1 MQVDKFFNLFRKSG
15 AGQLQ
20 LIAGLLLLALA
31 YVVTLSFPGT
41 VNPVHL
47 TPFFLTYEM
56 GYVNRGFMG
65 NVFQLVH
72 GHTTVEK
79 VYKFLPLWDKCV
91 LVAVVFLF
99 WAMFI
104 PRIWMSN
111 FSLQNKWMLM
121 AFASVPILAPIWKE
135 VGSQVGQ
142 LDEWVLIWV
151 LLAFF
156 CFLYRR
162 PIGYLCCIFPAFL
175 VHPQALFYALLIL
188 MLIIHAV
195 VRNQEYAARW
205 RIWIAVGVLPMG
217 FSGLLALLHSADII
231 LAFVE
236 ANRQE
241 FLKALPV
248 DFFENLV
255 NVHKR
260 TDSAS
265 GYTGIGY
272 RFARAR
278 WELWPYSAIT
288 GIIGYGLPILAYGL
302 LFSYGCGKAAGT
314 CKSSFL
320 ALKHPILEKIIP
332 YERYI
337 IVVSSIFFALP
348 TFFLGDWGRT
358 FYWSWFSIG
367 IASAYFVWF
376 QARIMPVEKKVQKA
390 KKARKAK
397 KRKKVAGYL
406 FSGFMALWGYTFAG
420 APLVLGNL
428 TDPNLYNYEGY
439 GYFHPFLNKHPL
451 GDFYAESV
459 YKLLLVGNAVDV
471 HADARDVYFLADA
484 LYLENHF
491 KLEKDMLIVPADF
504 EGKIWYEYTRFP
516 RKQEFSFILNHGNGA
531 SGRFMFAINNH
542 NIEPAFVSENKT
554 VWRAWIS
561 QDQLLL
567 RLGLFAGAGRETRIK
582 GFDIDFH

>member
-1 MQVDKFFNLFRKSG
+1 
-15 AGQLQ
+15 
-20 LIAGLLLLALA
+20 
-31 YVVTLSFPGT
+31 
-41 VNPVHL
+41 
-47 TPFFLTYEM
+47 M
-56 GYVNRGFMG
+56 GYVNRGLIG
-65 NVFQLVH
+65 SAFQLVH
-72 GHTTVEK
+72 GPTTMEK
-79 VYKFLPLWDKCV
+79 VYKFFPLWDKCV
-91 LVAVVFLF
+91 LVVVVFLF

-175 VHPQALFYALLIL
+175 VHPQALFYALLML

-205 RIWIAVGVLPMG
+205 RIWIAVGLLPMG
-217 FSGLLALLHSADII
+217 VSGLLALLHSADITI
-231 LAFVE
+231 AFVE

-241 FLKALPV
+241 FLKVLPV
-248 DFFENLV
+248 DRHEYMLSL
-255 NVHKR
+255 HKR

-265 GYTGIGY
+265 AYTSVAY
-272 RFARAR
+272 QFLRAKR
-278 WELWPYSAIT
+278 ELYPYSVIT

-376 QARIMPVEKKVQKA
+376 QARIMPVEEKARDAKKV
-390 KKARKAK
+390 
-397 KRKKVAGYL
+397 GYL

-428 TDPNLYNYEGY
+428 TDPKLYNYEGY

-459 YKLLLVGNAVDV
+459 YKLLLVRNAVDV
-471 HADARDVYFLADA
+471 QADARNIYSLVDYWV
-484 LYLENHF
+484 LENHF

-504 EGKIWYEYTRFP
+504 EGEIWHDYIRFP
-516 RKQEFSFILNHGNGA
+516 RKQDFSFILNHENGDSGNV
-531 SGRFMFAINNH
+531 MFVINNH
-542 NIEPAFVSENKT
+542 KIEPASVSEDKI
-554 VWRAWIS
+554 VWHARIN
-561 QDQLLL
+561 QDQSLL
-567 RLGLFAGAGRETRIK
+567 RLGLFAGAGREIRIK
-582 GFDIDFH
+582 GFDIDF